1 MKKKPKIPDRRFRH
15 RHKMFLLLLS
25 GALLFQWGKIDAFA
39 AAKEIKT
46 VNIRVT
52 SKLEAGS
59 KLPDIKLETT
69 TVSDGEVAVDAG
81 GSKYSVSEAEWTDKS
96 SNELKASEEPQMKV
110 TLEPE
115 DVSED
120 YFVSSYKKANVK
132 ISGGT
137 FVSARRD
144 GDDLVVTL
152 RVNGIKGDYAA
163 PEDAW
168 WNEKSLGQAKW
179 EKPDNTSGYYEVQ
192 LYRGKSKVY
201 SVSQTSA
208 VQYNFYP
215 YMTKTGEYTFK
226 VRTVPGT
233 DSQKKYGGKSEW
245 IESGELS
252 ITDRYV
258 SDGKGQQSKNP
269 SAKSGT
275 TKKTMYG
282 ITDFRMALYAG
293 VHGSRS
299 TDTGIIL
306 MLMARCLQAGRRQQ
320 ITGIICMIPGKWRPD
335 GQRSMVSGIISG
347 HLRKMGIHREPW
359 LMEAG
364 RS

>member
-1 MKKKPKIPDRRFRH
+1 MKKKPKIPDRKFRH
-15 RHKMFLLLLS
+15 RHKMLLLLLS

-46 VNIRVT
+46 VNIRVI

-208 VQYNFYP
+208 VQYNF
-215 YMTKTGEYTFK
+215 
-226 VRTVPGT
+226 
-233 DSQKKYGGKSEW
+233 
-245 IESGELS
+245 
-252 ITDRYV
+252 
-258 SDGKGQQSKNP
+258 
-269 SAKSGT
+269 
-275 TKKTMYG
+275 
-282 ITDFRMALYAG
+282 
-293 VHGSRS
+293 
-299 TDTGIIL
+299 
-306 MLMARCLQAGRRQQ
+306 
-320 ITGIICMIPGKWRPD
+320 
-335 GQRSMVSGIISG
+335 
-347 HLRKMGIHREPW
+347 IHI
-359 LMEAG
+359 
-364 RS
+364 